1 MPAHKAQATTNC
13 LWRSDKEME
22 YASEVTKEA
31 ASAAGV
37 RYTIVRMSFGRRL
50 ELTRRI
56 WELARRV
63 DYLEAGGETREKLE
77 AAVLAGE
84 IDRVYLEWGL
94 LRIEGLEIDGEAAT
108 VAALIE
114 RGPEALTREIADAI
128 RAECRLNEAERK
140 N

>member
-1 MPAHKAQATTNC
+1 
-13 LWRSDKEME
+13 ME